1 MSGTFRILEHPA
13 DLGIEAEGK
22 TLRDA
27 FINAAHGLMAIILDP
42 NTVDVREAKEVS
54 LQSSDR
60 ERLLVQWLSEILYL
74 YDGQGFVAKEFDIV
88 RLTDASLEAVV
99 RGERLDLQKHRTR
112 LDVKA
117 VTYHQL
123 EIRDDEHGAC
133 VKVFLDI

>member
-1 MSGTFRILEHPA
+1 VSGTFRILEHPA

-42 NTVDVREAKEVS
+42 STVDVHETREVK

-99 RGERLDLQKHRTR
+99 HGERLDLQKHRTR

-123 EIRDDEHGAC
+123 EIRDDEHGAR
-133 VKVFLDI
+133 VRVFLDI